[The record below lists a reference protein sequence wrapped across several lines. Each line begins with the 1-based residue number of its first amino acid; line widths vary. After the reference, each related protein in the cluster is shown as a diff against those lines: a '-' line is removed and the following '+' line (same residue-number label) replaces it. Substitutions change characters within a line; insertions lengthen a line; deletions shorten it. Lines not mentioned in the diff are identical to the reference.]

1 MYDIVK
7 KFCKLSKKETV
18 LDLYCG
24 IGSIALY
31 LADLAKEVIGIEY
44 NKDSVTAAIENAQIN
59 RIENARF
66 FQGDAVSLFPKLVK
80 DGYSFDVLVVDP
92 PRTGLGED
100 LIRLLI
106 DSKIKRIVYVSCNP
120 ATLAKDLN
128 QLTTTYKI
136 NHMIPLDMFPQT
148 AHVETI
154 TLLCLKDAK
163 KA

>member
-66 FQGDAVSLFPKLVK
+66 FKEMPYLF
-80 DGYSFDVLVVDP
+80 S
-92 PRTGLGED
+92 RN
-100 LIRLLI
+100 
-106 DSKIKRIVYVSCNP
+106 S
-120 ATLAKDLN
+120 
-128 QLTTTYKI
+128 
-136 NHMIPLDMFPQT
+136 
-148 AHVETI
+148 
-154 TLLCLKDAK
+154 
-163 KA
+163 